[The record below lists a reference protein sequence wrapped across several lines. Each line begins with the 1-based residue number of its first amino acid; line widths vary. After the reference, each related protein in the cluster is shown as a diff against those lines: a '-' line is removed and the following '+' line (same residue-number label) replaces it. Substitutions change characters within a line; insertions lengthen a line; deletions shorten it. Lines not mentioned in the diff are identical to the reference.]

1 MNNCNLSTVLRYIF
15 PSLKSRKVSKQ
26 SQLPPRREFSNNF
39 MRNHLIRILEAHL
52 PSLFS
57 SSELNVAIVGGSHG
71 EPEIELLR
79 EFGFKIHLTTFGI
92 EEADRKLDLNYFN
105 SNPIKEKFDLILCSQ
120 VLEHV
125 WNHDAAFANLKN
137 LLSNSGVMWLTC
149 PYSNRFHGS
158 PDFYISGFTPN
169 YLEYQLEKIG
179 LQTLNSGSIGSSR
192 NYLATYLLPVWLTD
206 NGHKLPIF
214 FAFEE
219 KGILL
224 RIALSLRFLPRTI
237 FLSFQSSRVTSIA
250 ETSTESWLLARFK

>member
-1 MNNCNLSTVLRYIF
+1 MNNSNVRKALTYIF
-15 PSLKSRKVSKQ
+15 PSLKSTKANIQNK
-26 SQLPPRREFSNNF
+26 LPRRREFSNNF
-39 MRNHLIRILEAHL
+39 MRNHLIRILEANL
-52 PSLFS
+52 PRLFS
-57 SSELNVAIVGGSHG
+57 SSELNVAIVGGSYG

-79 EFGFKIHLTTFGI
+79 ELGFKIHLTTFGI
-92 EEADRKLDLNYFN
+92 EDADTQLDLNYYK
-105 SNPIKEKFDLILCSQ
+105 SNLGEERFDLVLCSQ

-158 PDFYISGFTPN
+158 PDFYISGFTPK
-169 YLEYQLEKIG
+169 YLENQLEKIG
-179 LQTLNSGSIGSSR
+179 VQTLSCGSIGSSR

-219 KGILL
+219 KSMLL
-224 RIALSLRFLPRTI
+224 RIAFSLRFLPRTI
-237 FLSFQSSRVTSIA
+237 FLSFQSSRVTNIP
-250 ETSTESWLLARFK
+250 ETSTDSWLLARFK